1 MAKKTDKEMV
11 EINSRDEIPEFKNE
25 DEEHEFW
32 STHSFGEKLLDEFEP
47 RSERDGLP
55 PPRPETKA
63 SPRGGRLTLDV
74 GKDLVK
80 RLETLADA
88 KGVGRQ
94 TLLRQFLAERVY
106 EEEKREGILK

>member
-1 MAKKTDKEMV
+1 MAKKIGKEMV

-32 STHSFGEKLLDEFEP
+32 STHSFGEKLLEEFEP

-55 PPRPETKA
+55 PPRPETK
-63 SPRGGRLTLDV
+63 PRPRNSSTVNVDNDLANRLKTLAKVKDV
-74 GKDLVK
+74 GY
-80 RLETLADA
+80 
-88 KGVGRQ
+88 Q

>member
-1 MAKKTDKEMV
+1 MVKKTDKEMV
-11 EINSRDEIPEFKNE
+11 EINSRDEIPEFQNE

-63 SPRGGRLTLDV
+63 RTNQLTLDV
-74 GKDLVK
+74 DKNLAK
-80 RLETLADA
+80 RLKALADT
-88 KGVGRQ
+88 KGVEYQ
-94 TLLRQFLAERVY
+94 TLLHQFIAERVY